1 MDKRGSA
8 YWTPDNRWCA
18 ENKKK
23 ILALQ
28 AVYHG
33 TANEGQQI
41 MAISFIIDE
50 FCGRGANQYYPS
62 ERDTTFAL
70 GKKFVGDLIAG
81 ALNAKTGKI
90 QEAKQ

>member
-1 MDKRGSA
+1 MDDRGPA
-8 YWTPDNRWCA
+8 YWTPDNRWSA
-18 ENKKK
+18 ENKEK
-23 ILALQ
+23 IRALQ
-28 AVYHG
+28 AVYNG

-81 ALNAKTGKI
+81 AINAKLGTI